1 MSDNADLRMVLGL
14 LRRQIRV
21 VLATTASIV
30 VLTAIILMSLTP
42 RYTAQA
48 LVVVDTSAKN
58 LLSPDTAPVA
68 AASDNARV
76 EGEVRIAQSDAVL
89 LDVVRE
95 GKLTDDQEFAPRSG
109 YFDLAGTLARF
120 GGTSSGA
127 TDAAERETLASFKE
141 AVRVRREGLTYLI
154 TIGVTSR
161 DAGKAALLANRVSSV
176 YIRQQIDAKVA
187 GTIAARNSLQAR
199 VSAAKDSLASHEG
212 RLNAF
217 LAANVGLR
225 DPSGTANLGLRVADA
240 QFDQRASQ
248 PAGTSPL
255 PTPSETLTQFYSL
268 QQSAEIARAQY
279 QNLLTRLQDF
289 EAQASLQLAD
299 SRMISEA
306 LPPIEPSY
314 PKSLAILAVMSL
326 VALGFGIGAGFLREF
341 FVGGFTGED
350 QVAAVLNIQ
359 LASVV
364 PHEEGGELERPHGR
378 GLSDRIMTAPLSVFS
393 ESIRRIRV
401 SVEQALLDRHSVLE
415 DARAEGVVIMV
426 SSSLPG
432 EGKSTLATALART
445 YALAGKRTL
454 LIDCDLRKPSIHRH
468 VDREPTPA
476 FVNLLCGEADPGLAS
491 MVAVDHATNLSVI
504 LGARPAEFATD
515 ELLMSARVRALL
527 ARARLHFDYVV
538 IDTPPVEAAVDA
550 LYLARLCDVALF
562 VVRWARTPQ
571 NVARKAVAALKGN
584 VGGGTSVIAVLNGQD
599 QRRWFSFRA
608 RPPWRTAYAG

>member
-1 MSDNADLRMVLGL
+1 MSDIADLRMILGL
-14 LRRQIRV
+14 LRRQICV
-21 VLATTASIV
+21 VLATAAAILF
-30 VLTAIILMSLTP
+30 LTAIVLTVLTP

-58 LLSPDTAPVA
+58 LLAPESA
-68 AASDNARV
+68 AIASASDNARV

-95 GKLTDDQEFAPRSG
+95 GKLADDPEFAPRSG
-109 YFDLAGTLARF
+109 YLTGILARF
-120 GGTSSGA
+120 SGA
-127 TDAAERETLASFKE
+127 SSHTTDAAERETLDAFKK

-154 TIGVTSR
+154 TVGVTSE
-161 DAGKAALLANRVSSV
+161 DAGKAALLANRVASV
-176 YIRQQIDAKVA
+176 YIRHQIDAKVA

-212 RLNAF
+212 RLDAF
-217 LAANVGLR
+217 LAANVGMR
-225 DPSGTANLGLRVADA
+225 DAFSNGNMGLRVADA
-240 QFDQRASQ
+240 QLNRAATLPTTTPQ
-248 PAGTSPL
+248 L

-299 SRMISEA
+299 SRVISEA

-314 PKSLAILAVMSL
+314 PRVAAILAVMSL
-326 VALGFGIGAGFLREF
+326 VALGLGIGAGFLREF
-341 FVGGFTGED
+341 FLGGFTGED
-350 QVAAVLNIQ
+350 QVEAVLNIQ

-401 SVEQALLDRHSVLE
+401 SVEQALLSRHPVTE
-415 DARAEGVVIMV
+415 DAREEGIVIMV

-476 FVNLLCGEADPGLAS
+476 FVNLLRGEADPGLAS

-550 LYLARLCDVALF
+550 LYLARLCDVALL

-571 NVARKAVAALKGN
+571 NVARKAAALKGN
-584 VGGGTSVIAVLNGQD
+584 VGGGTPVIAVLNGQD
-599 QRRWFSFRA
+599 QRHWFSFKA
-608 RPPWRTAYAG
+608 KPLWRTAYAG

>member
-1 MSDNADLRMVLGL
+1 
-14 LRRQIRV
+14 
-21 VLATTASIV
+21 LAPESAAVAS
-30 VLTAIILMSLTP
+30 
-42 RYTAQA
+42 
-48 LVVVDTSAKN
+48 
-58 LLSPDTAPVA
+58 
-68 AASDNARV
+68 ASDNARV

-95 GKLTDDQEFAPRSG
+95 GKLADDPEFAPQPA
-109 YFDLAGTLARF
+109 YFDLIVTLARL
-120 GGTSSGA
+120 GRASSGA
-127 TDAAERETLASFKE
+127 TDVAERETLASFKE

-154 TIGVTSR
+154 TVGVTSR
-161 DAGKAALLANRVSSV
+161 DAGKAALLANLVASV
-176 YIRQQIDAKVA
+176 YVRHQIEAKVA
-187 GTIAARNSLQAR
+187 GTIAARNSLRAR
-199 VSAAKDSLASHEG
+199 VSSAKDSLASREG
-212 RLNAF
+212 RLDAF
-217 LAANVGLR
+217 LAANAGMRDAFSNADTGLR
-225 DPSGTANLGLRVADA
+225 GADVQLNQPVSSAASVSQLPAPSG
-240 QFDQRASQ
+240 
-248 PAGTSPL
+248 
-255 PTPSETLTQFYSL
+255 TLTQFYSL

-299 SRMISEA
+299 SRVISEA
-306 LPPIEPSY
+306 LPPIDPSY
-314 PKSLAILAVMSL
+314 PRVAAILGVMSL
-326 VALGFGIGAGFLREF
+326 LALGFGIGAGFLREF

-350 QVAAVLNIQ
+350 QVEAVLNIQ

-378 GLSDRIMTAPLSVFS
+378 GLSDRIMAAPLSVFS

-401 SVEQALLDRHSVLE
+401 SVEQTLLSRHPTLDDTHE
-415 DARAEGVVIMV
+415 EGIVIMV

-432 EGKSTLATALART
+432 EGKTTLATALART
-445 YALAGKRTL
+445 YSLAGKRTL

-476 FVNLLCGEADPGLAS
+476 FVNLLRGEADPGLAS

-527 ARARLHFDYVV
+527 SRARLHFDYVV

-584 VGGGTSVIAVLNGQD
+584 VADGTPVIAVLNGQD
-599 QRRWFSFRA
+599 QRHWFRFKAKPLWRA
-608 RPPWRTAYAG
+608 AYAG

>member
-1 MSDNADLRMVLGL
+1 MSDIADLRMISGL
-14 LRRQIRV
+14 LRRQIWV
-21 VLATTASIV
+21 VLATAAAILSLIAI
-30 VLTAIILMSLTP
+30 VLTVLTP

-58 LLSPDTAPVA
+58 LLAPDSA
-68 AASDNARV
+68 AIASASDNARV

-95 GKLTDDQEFAPRSG
+95 GKLADDPEFAPRSG
-109 YFDLAGTLARF
+109 YLTGILVRF
-120 GGTSSGA
+120 GGASSHT
-127 TDAAERETLASFKE
+127 TDDAERETLASFKE

-154 TIGVTSR
+154 TIGVTSE
-161 DAGKAALLANRVSSV
+161 DAAKAALLANRVASV
-176 YIRQQIDAKVA
+176 YIRHQIDAKVA
-187 GTIAARNSLQAR
+187 GTIASRNSLQAR

-212 RLNAF
+212 LLDAF
-217 LAANVGLR
+217 LAANAGMR
-225 DPSGTANLGLRVADA
+225 DAFTNANIGLRVADA
-240 QFDQRASQ
+240 QLNRA
-248 PAGTSPL
+248 ATL
-255 PTPSETLTQFYSL
+255 PTSTPQPPAPSETLTQFYSL

-299 SRMISEA
+299 SRVISEA

-314 PKSLAILAVMSL
+314 PRVAAVLAVMSL

-350 QVAAVLNIQ
+350 QVEAVLNIQ

-401 SVEQALLDRHSVLE
+401 SVEQALLNRHPVTE
-415 DARAEGVVIMV
+415 DTREEGIVIMV

-476 FVNLLCGEADPGLAS
+476 FVNLLRGEADPGLAS

-527 ARARLHFDYVV
+527 TRARLHFDYVV

-571 NVARKAVAALKGN
+571 NVARKAVTALKGN
-584 VGGGTSVIAVLNGQD
+584 VGGGTPVIAVLNGQD
-599 QRRWFSFRA
+599 QRHWFSFKA
-608 RPPWRTAYAG
+608 KPMWRTAYAR